1 MPKISQHALPHAT
14 SFGLLSPS
22 SGLGLR
28 HSAEAVGNAAA
39 LAQREHG
46 GHCLHRVCAYLMPV
60 ACRRAHVSGRERVF
74 QRVRAA
80 CTMRERARKR
90 AACNAGSSRTMP
102 TGSHL
107 RQRGRVKAGDRL
119 VRQGLPA

>member
-1 MPKISQHALPHAT
+1 
-14 SFGLLSPS
+14 
-22 SGLGLR
+22 
-28 HSAEAVGNAAA
+28 
-39 LAQREHG
+39 
-46 GHCLHRVCAYLMPV
+46 MPV

-74 QRVRAA
+74 RRVRAV